1 MTESSESEFRR
12 DVNVWEAFLRVHAA
26 VVPVISKEVE
36 DANRLP
42 LSWYDVLLELY
53 RAPQHRLQ
61 MSELGR
67 LVVLS
72 RSRVSRIVDEMVEEG
87 LVTKTAD
94 PDDRR
99 SIFAVIT
106 ANGRRAFRRTAPV
119 YLDAI
124 NRHFLSHLEPG
135 EVETM
140 NVALG
145 RIAKVYGS
153 AGRERLPTSSEHH

>member
-1 MTESSESEFRR
+1 MTESSESEFPR
-12 DVNVWEAFLRVHAA
+12 DVDVWEAFLRVHAA

-36 DANRLP
+36 DADGLP

-53 RAPQHRLQ
+53 RAPQHRLR
-61 MSELGR
+61 MSELGQ

-72 RSRVSRIVDEMVEEG
+72 RSQVSRIVDEMMGAG
-87 LVTKTAD
+87 LVTKTSD
-94 PDDRR
+94 PDDGR
-99 SIFAVIT
+99 SILAVIT
-106 ANGRRAFRRTAPV
+106 TNGLRAFRRTAPV

-124 NRHFLSHLEPG
+124 NRHFLSHLKAG

-140 NVALG
+140 DVALG

-153 AGRERLPTSSEHH
+153 AVRERIIEPS